1 MSHVNGCGVAVAF
14 AEGQQVG
21 VDLELIDARRAE
33 TVRKAVPLS
42 PCEEAWLKTA
52 ALPEAT
58 ALLVLWTAREALG
71 KALGCGLACPWETLA
86 LAEIQPAENGSRVG
100 RYAHHPALRCRSWVG
115 PDSVLAVAWACAKA

>member
-1 MSHVNGCGVAVAF
+1 M
-14 AEGQQVG
+14 
-21 VDLELIDARRAE
+21 
-33 TVRKAVPLS
+33 PLS
-42 PCEEAWLKTA
+42 PFEEAWLKTA

-86 LAEIQPAENGSRVG
+86 LAEIQPAENGSWVG

-115 PDSVLAVAWACAKA
+115 PDSVLAVAWVRAKA